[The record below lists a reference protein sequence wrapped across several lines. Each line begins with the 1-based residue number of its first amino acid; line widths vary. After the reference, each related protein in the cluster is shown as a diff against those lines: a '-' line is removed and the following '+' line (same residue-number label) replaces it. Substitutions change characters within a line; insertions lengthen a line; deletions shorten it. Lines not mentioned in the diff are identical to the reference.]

1 MSNRLAP
8 RGSRLGD
15 LGFLR
20 HGLLRYPGQFSLA
33 FGALAVVSAA
43 TIGVPYGLRQIID
56 RGFGN
61 SDDSSLAPPFLWL
74 AACITALAITSAMRL
89 YLFSCLG
96 ERVVADIR
104 TQVYK
109 RLLHVEPQFFDQN
122 PASEI
127 ASRLTSDTAMIEVIV
142 SSSISNALRNII
154 IIIGGITYLFV
165 LSPKLAGFLLLV
177 FPLLVLPVVALSRRI
192 QMLSRQS
199 QTLISSISVLAVEI
213 FGAVKIVQS
222 FGQEKRE
229 AQRFD
234 MAIEAVFS
242 IVKRRDAVQ
251 SVMIAAM
258 LFFTLAIA
266 TLVFWQGVIDVFEG
280 KMTPGAIAAFIMTGM
295 LVADALGSLAEVHGD
310 LMRGA
315 GAASRL
321 VELQNVTTAISAPV
335 MAVFVKQPVLG
346 KIAFENV
353 SFSYPSQPN
362 VSTLHNFNL
371 TINPGETVAIV
382 GPSGAG
388 KSTLFQLVERFYD
401 PICGRILLD
410 NIDCRMLDPVTIRQN
425 ISLVPQDSVIF
436 GTTARDNV
444 RYGRWD
450 ASDAEIWAAADAAN
464 IADFFHS
471 LSDGL
476 DTPLGHGGIG
486 VSGGQ
491 RQRITIARAL
501 LRDAPILLLDEATSA
516 LDAESEWLVLQAL
529 ERLMRNR
536 TTVVIA
542 HRLATVRAANRIIV
556 INEGR
561 IIEEG
566 THESLTNQSGLYA
579 RLASLQF
586 HAHDA
591 KG

>member
-1 MSNRLAP
+1 MSNPLAP

-15 LGFLR
+15 LEFLR
-20 HGLLRYPGQFSLA
+20 QGLLRYPGQLTLA
-33 FGALAVVSAA
+33 FCALAAASAA
-43 TIGVPYGLRQIID
+43 TIGVPYGLKRVID
-56 RGFGN
+56 RGFN
-61 SDDSSLAPPFLWL
+61 SSDGFSLATPFLWL
-74 AACITALAITSAMRL
+74 IVCVIVLAVTSAMRL
-89 YLFSCLG
+89 YFFSCLG
-96 ERVVADIR
+96 ERVIADIR
-104 TQVYK
+104 TRVYE

-122 PASEI
+122 PAPEI
-127 ASRLTSDTAMIEVIV
+127 ASRLTSDTAMIEMVI
-142 SSSISNALRNII
+142 SSSLSIATRNII
-154 IIIGGITYLFV
+154 TGTGGIIYLFV
-165 LSPKLAGFLLLV
+165 LSPKLAGLLLLV
-177 FPLLVLPVVALSRRI
+177 IPLLLLPIVALSRRI
-192 QMLSRQS
+192 QSLSRLS
-199 QTLISSISVLAVEI
+199 QTSVSRISTLAVEV

-222 FGQEKRE
+222 FGQEERE
-229 AQRFD
+229 SRRFD
-234 MAIEAVFS
+234 VAVEAVFS
-242 IVKRRDAVQ
+242 LAKKRDAVQ
-251 SVMIAAM
+251 SIMIAGM
-258 LFFTLAIA
+258 LFFTLVIT
-266 TLVFWQGVIDVFEG
+266 TLVFWQGVNDVFEG
-280 KMTPGAIAAFIMTGM
+280 RMTPGTIAAFIMTGM
-295 LVADALGSLAEVHGD
+295 LVADALGSLTEVHGD

-321 VELQNVTTAISAPV
+321 VELQSVTTALSAPALPISV
-335 MAVFVKQPVLG
+335 RQPVLG
-346 KIAFENV
+346 AITFENV
-353 SFSYPSQPN
+353 SFSYPSRPT
-362 VSTLHNFNL
+362 VSALDSFNL
-371 TINPGETVAIV
+371 TIIPGETVAVV

-401 PICGRILLD
+401 PTAGRVLLD
-410 NIDCRMLDPVTIRQN
+410 HVDLRMMDPAAIRQN

-450 ASDAEIWAAADAAN
+450 ATDAEIWAAADAAN

-471 LSDGL
+471 LPDGL
-476 DTPLGHGGIG
+476 DTLLGHGGTG

-516 LDAESEWLVLQAL
+516 LDADSEWLVQQAL
-529 ERLMRNR
+529 QRLMRNR

-542 HRLATVRAANRIIV
+542 HRLATIRAANRIVV

-566 THESLTNQSGLYA
+566 THASLTEQSGLYA

-586 HAHDA
+586 GDHRT